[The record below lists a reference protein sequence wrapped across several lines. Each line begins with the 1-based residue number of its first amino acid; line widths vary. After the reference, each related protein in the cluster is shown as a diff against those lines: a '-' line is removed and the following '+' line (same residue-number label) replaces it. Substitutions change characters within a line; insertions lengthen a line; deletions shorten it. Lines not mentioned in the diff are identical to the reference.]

1 MTQPRGL
8 TDDQIRMIRELG
20 AGGDAAFLREV
31 RRFSHIGYG
40 RMMQIIE
47 REWFRAAQERGD
59 PTSGVLVVDTC
70 LGLMTQ
76 ADQDDWRSGYR
87 ADPLRDM
94 DSGTDNSR

>member
-47 REWFRAAQERGD
+47 REWFRAALEKGN
-59 PTSGVLVVDTC
+59 PTSGVLIVGGC
-70 LGLMTQ
+70 LGFLTPEE
-76 ADQDDWRSGYR
+76 QDEFDAGYR
-87 ADPLRDM
+87 ADPLFREDM
-94 DSGTDNSR
+94 